1 MASVSEVVKAAEG
14 HLAVTYATIGA
25 ADLTKAIASID
36 AMQMQFGQKVSDPCH
51 THALVDPGHSHAV
64 VDWMVTE
71 ANLPTHGILG
81 AIDHP
86 IGHRE
91 PVSKVPVPNGDSAL
105 RRAVRERD
113 EALRLVQ
120 EYRTAENAWYA
131 LDVERQKNAALALAE
146 IQRLHDILGRAGV
159 SFTAPVE
166 APPKSG
172 IPLRALRQHA
182 QQTGIRTP

>member
-71 ANLPTHGILG
+71 ANLPNSW
-81 AIDHP
+81 DP
-86 IGHRE
+86 RRHR
-91 PVSKVPVPNGDSAL
+91 PPHRSS
-105 RRAVRERD
+105 RACIEGPCSER
-113 EALRLVQ
+113 
-120 EYRTAENAWYA
+120 
-131 LDVERQKNAALALAE
+131 
-146 IQRLHDILGRAGV
+146 
-159 SFTAPVE
+159 
-166 APPKSG
+166 
-172 IPLRALRQHA
+172 
-182 QQTGIRTP
+182 